1 MANCLQNC
9 NRPEFAILTDRAYKH
24 RRGAHYLPAYKALT
38 ALKTRIEHEA
48 EVHSRLGKP
57 PPTPEFAVPY
67 TADPIACS
75 SAKSNSSTRLSDLHR
90 EIEHAAH
97 FLPTQGPISI
107 FIHHNTLHAFEHLP
121 FDKAIVKAQQILGC
135 EPYLSEA
142 RYRRELESGRMLP
155 QDLQVVLLES
165 LDDRG
170 DELLGSLGTR
180 HELQLAMLRYPLFD
194 GSDSEI
200 RWFIDEA
207 DALFKFRADV
217 IPAVRRRLL
226 DSTKRW
232 VQRDLLGTS
241 SDIDPPSRGIGRA
254 DLTKLLAQHDLAN
267 LENWSEQSWESVTLH
282 LLWRLSW
289 NCVSDLP
296 LRVAASREVVR
307 HRDALLSRTGKDI
320 DSVVNAELTRFCAAY
335 LDQGY
340 ASWQLPN
347 REEGFWRSYNALVQH
362 SHPVETWLQGL
373 PAELVRL
380 DQARIEPLESIAESL
395 EILGVSREE
404 ESDYLSLTLLALRGW
419 AGMLWQMETNG
430 EWTVRPAHK
439 NSLVEYLAVRLIL
452 ERLALEYF
460 AREDLS
466 FIGPLSELRQYC
478 HVPRD
483 SHATSV
489 ERRAFQVFQLAQ
501 LRCWSPAEL
510 NRLSSTE
517 WQDLVDEMEAFDSL
531 ERRRLYHLAYERRY
545 RTQTLDAISIFSQRH
560 PERTDTNSRS
570 TLPAYQVV
578 CCIDDREE
586 SFRRQLEEIDSEV
599 ETFAIA
605 GFFGV
610 AMYYRGAAEAQY
622 RPLCPIVIKPQHYV
636 VEQPAFSLDG
646 SAARQADARRR
657 IGSLS
662 HHVHRQS
669 RTAVGGLLAGMF
681 GSVTSLPLV
690 MRILFPRL
698 TAKLADRFRRAVEP
712 PKTQLRIERTTAKPG
727 PNDDDLGYTVDEMVK
742 IVEGG
747 LRALGMARDLAPL
760 VFIFGHGS
768 GSINNPHEAAYDCG
782 ACGGGRGGP
791 NARAFAAMANDLRV
805 RDILATRGLVIPHEV
820 YFIGAFHN
828 TCDDSITYFDLE
840 KLPPG
845 KWQLFNRAKTSLD
858 AARQADAQERC
869 RRFESAPFSL
879 TPQGALKHVE
889 NRSEDLSQVRPEYCH
904 ATNAVCIVG
913 RRARTRG
920 LFLDRRSFLNSY
932 DPTQDTPDHAILAG
946 LLGAAIPVCAGISLE
961 YYFSAVDNVG
971 YGCGSKLPHNVTS
984 LLGVMEGAESDLR
997 TGLSAQM
1004 IEIHEP
1010 MRILFVVETTPEAM
1024 LSIMDRD
1031 ETINQLVRNDWVQL
1045 SLLDPHSD
1053 QMYLYAKGGFELYHP
1068 EDYSLPVVA
1077 KSTDWYRGW
1086 RKHLGYAEVT
1096 ASNGKDDLIAGV
1108 AS

>member
-1 MANCLQNC
+1 
-9 NRPEFAILTDRAYKH
+9 
-24 RRGAHYLPAYKALT
+24 LP
-38 ALKTRIEHEA
+38 H
-48 EVHSRLGKP
+48 
-57 PPTPEFAVPY
+57 
-67 TADPIACS
+67 TADPVAHPAAS
-75 SAKSNSSTRLSDLHR
+75 LNSSTRLSDLHR

-97 FLPTQGPISI
+97 LLPTQGPISI

-121 FDKAIVKAQQILGC
+121 FDEAVIKAQQILGC
-135 EPYLSEA
+135 EPYFSEA
-142 RYRRELESGRMLP
+142 RYRRELEAGRILP

-207 DALFKFRADV
+207 EALFKFREDV
-217 IPAVRRRLL
+217 TPSARRRML
-226 DSTKRW
+226 DSTRRW
-232 VQRDLLGTS
+232 VQRDV
-241 SDIDPPSRGIGRA
+241 
-254 DLTKLLAQHDLAN
+254 LAN
-267 LENWSEQSWESVTLH
+267 SNSGSHDSSVQILNQLDLSNLESWSEQTWESAALH
-282 LLWRLSW
+282 LLWRLAW
-289 NCVSDLP
+289 NGVSNLP
-296 LRVAASREVVR
+296 PRVSSKSLVVR
-307 HRDALLSRTGKDI
+307 HRDVLLVRTGKDI
-320 DSVVNAELTRFCAAY
+320 DSVVNPELTRFCAAY

-340 ASWQLPN
+340 ASWQLPK
-347 REEGFWRSYNALVQH
+347 RDEGFWRSYNALVSH
-362 SHPVETWLQGL
+362 SHPVESWLHAL
-373 PAELVRL
+373 PAEL
-380 DQARIEPLESIAESL
+380 ARIEAAGMEPLDSITESL
-395 EILGVSREE
+395 ELLGVGREE
-404 ESDYLSLTLLALRGW
+404 ESDYLSLTLLTLRGW

-439 NSLVEYLAVRLIL
+439 NTLVEFLAVRLIL
-452 ERLALEYF
+452 ERLALKYVAEI
-460 AREDLS
+460 ELG
-466 FIGPLSELRQYC
+466 FIGPLSELRVYC
-478 HVPRD
+478 HVVPD
-483 SHATSV
+483 SHATSA

-510 NRLSSTE
+510 NRLSTSE
-517 WQDLVDEMEAFDSL
+517 WQEMVDEIEAFNSL
-531 ERRRLYHLAYERRY
+531 ERRRLYQLAYERRY
-545 RTQTLDAISIFSQRH
+545 RTQTLDALSIFSQRH
-560 PERTDTNSRS
+560 PERTTAEPKA

-586 SFRRQLEEIDSEV
+586 SFRRQLEEIDPEV

-610 AMYYRGAAEAQY
+610 AMYYRGAAEAHY

-646 SAARQADARRR
+646 SGERMADTRRR

-669 RTAVGGLLAGMF
+669 RTAVGGLLAGML

-690 MRILFPRL
+690 MRILFPRV
-698 TAKLADRFRRAVEP
+698 TAKLAGKFRRVVEP
-712 PKTQLRIERTTAKPG
+712 PKTQLRIERIAAEPG
-727 PNDDDLGYTVDEMVK
+727 PHEDQLGYTVEEMAK

-747 LRALGMARDLAPL
+747 LRALGMTRELAPL
-760 VFIFGHGS
+760 VFVFGHGS
-768 GSINNPHEAAYDCG
+768 VSINNPHEAAYDCG
-782 ACGGGRGGP
+782 ACGGGKGGP
-791 NARAFAAMANDLRV
+791 NARAFAAMANDFRV
-805 RDILATRGLVIPHEV
+805 RDMLAARGLTIPREV

-828 TCDDSITYFDLE
+828 TCDDSISYFDLE
-840 KLPPG
+840 KLPPT

-869 RRFESAPFSL
+869 RRFESATFSL

-913 RRARTRG
+913 RRSRTRG

-932 DPTQDTPDHAILAG
+932 DPTQDTAEHTILAG

-984 LLGVMEGAESDLR
+984 LVGVMEGAESDLR

-1024 LSIMDRD
+1024 LSIMDRN
-1031 ETINQLVRNDWVQL
+1031 ETISQLVRNDWVQL
-1045 SLLDPHSD
+1045 SLLDPNSD
-1053 QMYLYAKGGFELYHP
+1053 QMHLFANGKFEPYHP

-1077 KSTDWYRGW
+1077 KSADWYRGW

-1096 ASNGKDDLIAGV
+1096 ACNLDAAHSTGA